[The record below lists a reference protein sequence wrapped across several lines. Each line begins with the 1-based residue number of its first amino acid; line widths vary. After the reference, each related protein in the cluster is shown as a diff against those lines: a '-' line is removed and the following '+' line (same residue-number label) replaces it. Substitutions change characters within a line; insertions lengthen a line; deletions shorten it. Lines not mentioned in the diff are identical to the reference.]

1 MQQSGLGDDRCGG
14 LVGTPLHRGSLFD
27 PRHDDISILCRGLS
41 WKDVE
46 DVAGVQTCWSGVWY
60 APRAKNWIKVNILT
74 YTGPDNAL
82 NLVDKTTLVIKSL
95 NVAPP

>member
-1 MQQSGLGDDRCGG
+1 MEGRGG
-14 LVGTPLHRGSLFD
+14 RRRRANMLV
-27 PRHDDISILCRGLS
+27 
-41 WKDVE
+41 WE
-46 DVAGVQTCWSGVWY
+46 VWY
-60 APRAKNWIKVNILT
+60 APRAKNWVKVNILT